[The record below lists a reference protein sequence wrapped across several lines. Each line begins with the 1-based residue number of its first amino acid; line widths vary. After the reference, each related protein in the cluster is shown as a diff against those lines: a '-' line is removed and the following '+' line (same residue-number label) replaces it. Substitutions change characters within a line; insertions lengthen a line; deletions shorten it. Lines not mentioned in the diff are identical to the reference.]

1 MKERLLHVGA
11 VRPGLV
17 LGMLMVILVP
27 ARKGSAIG
35 YWSPVS
41 QGAPGSVNLML
52 LLPDGTVMAANNPV
66 GICACS
72 AGKDWYRLTPDNLGS
87 YANGTWTRRSSMN
100 DSRDAYAS
108 VVLRDGRVFV
118 AGGEYGTGRA
128 TAEIYDPVADSWS
141 RVSPPTSLLDPGQ
154 FSPQPQLIPQRQG
167 FADAC
172 SVILPNGNV
181 LISPVFPNTI
191 NGTLVFNPDAN
202 SWAAGPPTG
211 KWQAEATWVKLPDGS
226 ILTVD
231 PDRKLTERFIPSLNL
246 WTTDVLPVSLWAN
259 LSPVAVGE
267 IGPALLLADGR
278 AFFIGGSGHTALYT
292 PPSGSTPGSW
302 VAGPDILGGLVA
314 ADAPGAMMVNGKVL
328 CAGAPPP
335 SVSGSDVD
343 FLAPT
348 SFFEYDPTDGPIGG
362 FTQVSSPTG
371 GMTDNIPSYKAAM
384 LALPDG
390 TILYSDEWWQ
400 LYVYHPDG
408 SPLTKGKPS
417 VTSVTRNADGSLH
430 LTGTLFNGISQGASY
445 GDDAQMDSN
454 YPLVRLTDDQ
464 TGQVRYARTFN
475 WSSTDVQTGMTPV
488 TTEAALPATLLPG
501 VYSLA
506 VVANG
511 ISSDPIIFHEPVWVD
526 FNSMETFQFGSFFYP
541 WHTLAL
547 GVTAVAPGEE
557 IRIKSGAS
565 SETMI
570 ISKPMTITAFG
581 GPATIG
587 Q

>member
-1 MKERLLHVGA
+1 
-11 VRPGLV
+11 
-17 LGMLMVILVP
+17 
-27 ARKGSAIG
+27 
-35 YWSPVS
+35 
-41 QGAPGSVNLML
+41 ML

-267 IGPALLLADGR
+267 IGPALLLQ
-278 AFFIGGSGHTALYT
+278 SL
-292 PPSGSTPGSW
+292 
-302 VAGPDILGGLVA
+302 
-314 ADAPGAMMVNGKVL
+314 
-328 CAGAPPP
+328 
-335 SVSGSDVD
+335 
-343 FLAPT
+343 
-348 SFFEYDPTDGPIGG
+348 
-362 FTQVSSPTG
+362 
-371 GMTDNIPSYKAAM
+371 
-384 LALPDG
+384 
-390 TILYSDEWWQ
+390 
-400 LYVYHPDG
+400 
-408 SPLTKGKPS
+408 LT
-417 VTSVTRNADGSLH
+417 
-430 LTGTLFNGISQGASY
+430 
-445 GDDAQMDSN
+445 
-454 YPLVRLTDDQ
+454 
-464 TGQVRYARTFN
+464 
-475 WSSTDVQTGMTPV
+475 
-488 TTEAALPATLLPG
+488 
-501 VYSLA
+501 
-506 VVANG
+506 
-511 ISSDPIIFHEPVWVD
+511 
-526 FNSMETFQFGSFFYP
+526 
-541 WHTLAL
+541 
-547 GVTAVAPGEE
+547 
-557 IRIKSGAS
+557 
-565 SETMI
+565 
-570 ISKPMTITAFG
+570 
-581 GPATIG
+581 
-587 Q
+587 